1 MKIYLSKPAVLSGG
15 GKNIEELFA
24 SCVSGNQSGIKK
36 VRALNGKEF
45 FAGKIDDSLLEK
57 SSGRFDMRI
66 IRIEEKC
73 LLQIEDLILS
83 AKEKFSL
90 ERIGVCVG
98 SCDNGTE
105 FSLLGHRK
113 YFENGAFD
121 KNYSLEEQS
130 GDYVATFISEKYGI
144 KGPSLAFETACSSSA
159 GAIIKAA
166 ELVRS
171 GLCDAVVAG
180 GVDIASDTVL
190 MGFDSLEAVSSEITN
205 PFSKNRHGITLGE
218 GAAFF
223 LVSKDDFSGEQIELL
238 GYGESADAYHMT
250 SPDPSGDGAV
260 RAIKN
265 ALKNAKLDPRD
276 IDYVNLHGTG
286 TRFNDSMEAKA
297 IKEVFA
303 DYKVPVS
310 TTKPI
315 TGHTL
320 GAAGAIEAAI
330 CWQTIKNSKKA
341 KSNSDVKLPLQV
353 WDEESDDDT
362 KDLNFV
368 SVNNS
373 NGGFVSPEKV
383 RICMSNSF
391 AFGGANACL
400 ILGKPDAFEKN

>member
-24 SCVSGNQSGIKK
+24 SCVNGNQSGIKR

-45 FAGKIDDSLLEK
+45 WAGKIDDSLVSEK

-73 LLQIEDLILS
+73 LLQIEDLIFS
-83 AKEKFSL
+83 AKEKFGN

-105 FSLLGHRK
+105 FSLSGHRK

-121 KNYSLEEQS
+121 KNYSLEQQS
-130 GDYVATFISEKYGI
+130 GDYVATFIGEKYGI
-144 KGPSLAFETACSSSA
+144 KGPLLAFETACSSSA

-171 GLCDAVVAG
+171 GLCDAVIAG

-190 MGFDSLEAVSSEITN
+190 MGFDSLEAVSPEITN

-223 LVSKDDFSGEQIELL
+223 IVSKEDFSSDGITLL

-250 SPDPSGDGAV
+250 SPDPSGNGAM

-265 ALKNAKLDPRD
+265 ALKNANLNPRD

-286 TRFNDSMEAKA
+286 TKFNDSMEAKA
-297 IKEVFA
+297 IKEVFG
-303 DYKVPVS
+303 DYKVPLS

-330 CWQTIKNSKKA
+330 LWQTIKNGT
-341 KSNSDVKLPLQV
+341 KLPIQV
-353 WDEESDDDT
+353 WDEEPDEDT
-362 KDLNFV
+362 KELNFV
-368 SVNNS
+368 SS
-373 NGGFVSPEKV
+373 VSKEKTLSPQKLN
-383 RICMSNSF
+383 ICMSNSF
-391 AFGGANACL
+391 AFGGANASL
-400 ILGKPDAFEKN
+400 ILGRETKSHRKI